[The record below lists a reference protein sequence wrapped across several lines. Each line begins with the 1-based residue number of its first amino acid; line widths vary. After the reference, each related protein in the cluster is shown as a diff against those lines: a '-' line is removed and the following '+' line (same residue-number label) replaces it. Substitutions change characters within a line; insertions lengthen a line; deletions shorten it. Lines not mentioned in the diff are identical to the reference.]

1 MQLDISGYQRLFEV
15 PTQPCKALKAGV
27 GAASSAVVSVVNGG
41 GVVCAAEATGVGFW
55 AEWQEVA
62 RATVT
67 RHAMKA

>member
-1 MQLDISGYQRLFEV
+1 M
-15 PTQPCKALKAGV
+15 AGFVFVAVGCVAVEV